1 MRYIVWVGG
10 VDDEYSS
17 KENALAAVDEWKS
30 QGYDDVQLEER
41 KEDQSLVYLEPPDG
55 LFDKRDIEDHLIIT
69 NSYDGDIML
78 CSCKCGCDMPAGSID
93 GCRACQ
99 AGACGN

>member
-41 KEDQSLVYLEPPDG
+41 KEDQMN
-55 LFDKRDIEDHLIIT
+55 IEDHLIIT
-69 NSYDGDIML
+69 TTYDIL

>member
-10 VDDEYSS
+10 VGDEYSS

-41 KEDQSLVYLEPPDG
+41 KEV
-55 LFDKRDIEDHLIIT
+55 
-69 NSYDGDIML
+69 N
-78 CSCKCGCDMPAGSID
+78 
-93 GCRACQ
+93 
-99 AGACGN
+99 